1 MLSGAGSPEV
11 PVAFR
16 PNSCRSRPSP
26 RPTGLPA
33 PAFHAL
39 QPLAPRARLGRD
51 RPGKWVRFG
60 ALPRSR
66 VFPDRQTDRQ
76 LCLSVCLSASMFLRR
91 ISTQL
96 LHDVKRA
103 AGLDNR
109 RGWRSHAFYKSRAGR
124 QRQIDLPGA
133 RNRAGVTQYARGVPM
148 RQNSAPAL
156 PNLGLVHADRI
167 FVRSV
172 VCRTLCRTAS
182 RIAKP
187 RGHPSLTVLECT
199 RVCAY
204 IGEAGSVSG
213 PCLGRVFFQTGRQ
226 TDNFVCLF
234 VCLRPCFL
242 RRISTQLLHDVKR
255 AAGLDNRR
263 GWRSHAFYESRAG
276 RQRQFDPPGAEICA
290 GVAQCTSG
298 VPMRQNSAPAL
309 PNLGPRHADRISGRS
324 GRLPHILPH
333 RITKLR
339 RNGDPRDRG
348 Q

>member
-1 MLSGAGSPEV
+1 M
-11 PVAFR
+11 AFR
-16 PNSCRSRPSP
+16 PNSCRSRPTP

-39 QPLAPRARLGRD
+39 QPIAPRARFGRD

-124 QRQIDLPGA
+124 QRQL
-133 RNRAGVTQYARGVPM
+133 
-148 RQNSAPAL
+148 
-156 PNLGLVHADRI
+156 
-167 FVRSV
+167 
-172 VCRTLCRTAS
+172 
-182 RIAKP
+182 
-187 RGHPSLTVLECT
+187 
-199 RVCAY
+199 
-204 IGEAGSVSG
+204 
-213 PCLGRVFFQTGRQ
+213 
-226 TDNFVCLF
+226 
-234 VCLRPCFL
+234 
-242 RRISTQLLHDVKR
+242 
-255 AAGLDNRR
+255 
-263 GWRSHAFYESRAG
+263 
-276 RQRQFDPPGAEICA
+276 DPPGAEICA

-324 GRLPHILPH
+324 GRLPHIF
-333 RITKLR
+333 R
-339 RNGDPRDRG
+339 RTASQNLEPRGHPSLTVLESVRVCVRT
-348 Q
+348 